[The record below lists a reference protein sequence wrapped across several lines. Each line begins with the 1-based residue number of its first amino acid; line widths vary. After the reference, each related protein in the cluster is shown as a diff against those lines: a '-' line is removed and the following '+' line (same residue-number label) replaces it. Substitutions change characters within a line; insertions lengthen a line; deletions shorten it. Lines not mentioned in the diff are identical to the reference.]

1 MDNGSTWVTI
11 NDGNN
16 AINAYTVLP
25 NYNGCPLMPAPC
37 IANGDEAQFRVHAVN
52 NLGGGQFSAPVEMTP
67 GISTANV
74 PTVTVTQ
81 QPEKLTVEWA
91 TTNPTIVSD
100 YLVYYG
106 TSAIGP
112 WTLYDDGLSTATSID
127 VEGFTAFE
135 PIFVKVQPI
144 SSETACPTEESQ
156 IRWAKPLETTPK
168 QIKVLFAIPQENTV
182 LLEWKAPKDG
192 GSDIMEYQVRMRTSP
207 EPEWQQYLGRETT
220 SVRGGEVWHEMQVTA
235 LAIRFQI

>member
-52 NLGGGQFSAPVEMTP
+52 NLGGGQFSAPVKMTP

-81 QPEKLTVEWA
+81 QPEKLTVEW
-91 TTNPTIVSD
+91 TTI
-100 YLVYYG
+100 
-106 TSAIGP
+106 
-112 WTLYDDGLSTATSID
+112 
-127 VEGFTAFE
+127 
-135 PIFVKVQPI
+135 
-144 SSETACPTEESQ
+144 
-156 IRWAKPLETTPK
+156 
-168 QIKVLFAIPQENTV
+168 
-182 LLEWKAPKDG
+182 
-192 GSDIMEYQVRMRTSP
+192 
-207 EPEWQQYLGRETT
+207 
-220 SVRGGEVWHEMQVTA
+220 
-235 LAIRFQI
+235 

>member
-1 MDNGSTWVTI
+1 M
-11 NDGNN
+11 
-16 AINAYTVLP
+16 
-25 NYNGCPLMPAPC
+25 
-37 IANGDEAQFRVHAVN
+37 
-52 NLGGGQFSAPVEMTP
+52 
-67 GISTANV
+67 
-74 PTVTVTQ
+74 
-81 QPEKLTVEWA
+81 
-91 TTNPTIVSD
+91 
-100 YLVYYG
+100 
-106 TSAIGP
+106 
-112 WTLYDDGLSTATSID
+112 YDDGLSTATSID

-207 EPEWQQYLGRETT
+207 EPEWQQYLGIETT
-220 SVRGGEVWHEMQVTA
+220 SVRGGEVWHEMQVMNI
-235 LAIRFQI
+235 AIRFQI